1 MRALTLCGCIV
12 LTGVLAALPSRIER
26 ATIVT
31 PAMSRG
37 ASTSDSV
44 DARTRAALLASRDA
58 IWRAWF
64 ANDTAALARLLP
76 RSTTAGEQRGWQNRD
91 EILADA
97 RRAAESGQKLV
108 GIHFDNTRIYVNGDV
123 AVLFSDYSLDVSR
136 NGKRTSMGGNASEV
150 FVRVNGAWV
159 NPFWYLGP
167 H

>member
-76 RSTTAGEQRGWQNRD
+76 RSTTAGEQRGCHHEAGSINRPQHRLQIRLD
-91 EILADA
+91 HECSSHAEDRTERKAD
-97 RRAAESGQKLV
+97 G
-108 GIHFDNTRIYVNGDV
+108 GDNVQ
-123 AVLFSDYSLDVSR
+123 
-136 NGKRTSMGGNASEV
+136 
-150 FVRVNGAWV
+150 
-159 NPFWYLGP
+159 
-167 H
+167 